1 VLDDIGSALITVLTV
16 LVITDL
22 SGFVIQ
28 SFAVRLPSPSAP

>member
-28 SFAVRLPSPSAP
+28 SFAVRLPSPSSP

>member
-1 VLDDIGSALITVLTV
+1 VVDDIGSALITVLTV

-28 SFAVRLPSPSAP
+28 SFAVRLPSPSSP